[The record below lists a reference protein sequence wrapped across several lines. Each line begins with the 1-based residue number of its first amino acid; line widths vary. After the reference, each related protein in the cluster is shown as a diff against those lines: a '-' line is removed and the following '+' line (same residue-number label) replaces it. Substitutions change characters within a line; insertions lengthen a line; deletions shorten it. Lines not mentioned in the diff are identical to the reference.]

1 MVDISKHEKAQGA
14 LLASAIGDALGWPY
28 EFNSGNQSRC
38 NNKEDR
44 FVSWK
49 RKNRIPFWH
58 VETIEKGNYSDDTQL
73 MLAVARSLLS
83 EDWIKMFTSIEYPF
97 WLEYERGAGRA
108 VKRAASLWKKGVVP
122 WKCREY
128 SKDYFMAGG
137 NGGAMRILPH
147 VIRNLDNDIG
157 VIIDDVIADVI
168 ISHGHPRAILGATCY
183 SYALYYLFNKQ
194 EVLSFAELAD
204 TLIVGR
210 KIWGA
215 APSRDRFFEW
225 LEVAKNESGYNY
237 SVEWNNCYTNMI
249 KELEYVKQALNDGL
263 LSDDKKV
270 LENIGAYSKACGAG
284 DIAVLTAVYLFSKY
298 VNTPELAISVPAFSE
313 GIDTDTIASMTGG
326 LIGAFCG
333 NDWIPLEWKKI
344 QDYSYICCV
353 ANDLCRG
360 KHGNAEKKSNTEIFF
375 INDVKR
381 MKEVG
386 SVNID
391 SKYSCLK
398 ITEYR
403 TIFGQTIYIKSV
415 SKKLEEN
422 GEKKNIYKEDLIK
435 LSIKEFEN
443 IVIDAELSRITLRKA
458 LNIVLL
464 KHQGEDE
471 EKIAKSVN
479 TDKKIVSK
487 ILVAFEQK

>member
-38 NNKEDR
+38 NNQDDR

-128 SKDYFMAGG
+128 RKDYFMAGG

-194 EVLSFAELAD
+194 EVLSFAELVD
-204 TLIVGR
+204 TLIDGR

-215 APSRDRFFEW
+215 APNRDRFFEW
-225 LEVAKNESGYNY
+225 LEVAQNESGYNY

-249 KELEYVKQALNDGL
+249 KGLEYVKQALNDGL

-270 LENIGAYSKACGAG
+270 LENIGAYSKVCGAG
-284 DIAVLTAVYLFSKY
+284 DIAVLTAVYFFSKY
-298 VNTPELAISVPAFSE
+298 INTPELAISVPAFSV

-333 NDWIPLEWKKI
+333 IDWIPLEWKSI
-344 QDYSYICCV
+344 QDYSYICSV
-353 ANDLCRG
+353 ANDLCED
-360 KHGNAEKKSNTEIFF
+360 KHANTEKKREITDFLADD
-375 INDVKR
+375 IKQIR
-381 MKEVG
+381 EVD
-386 SVNID
+386 SVNIE
-391 SKYSCLK
+391 SKYSILK

-403 TIFGQTIYIKSV
+403 TAFGQTIYIKSV
-415 SKKLEEN
+415 NRRTEDNSVSKS
-422 GEKKNIYKEDLIK
+422 IDKEGLIK
-435 LSIKEFEN
+435 ISIKEIEN
-443 IVIDAELSRITLRKA
+443 ILKDEDLSRITLRKA
-458 LNIVLL
+458 LDIVLL
-464 KHQGEDE
+464 KYQGEDE
-471 EKIAKSVN
+471 EKIVKKVKV
-479 TDKKIVSK
+479 DKKIVSK
-487 ILVAFEQK
+487 VLVAFEQK